1 MKEFDLEN
9 NQKIE
14 SGFNIPDQY
23 FESLEFKI
31 MDQLTKNP
39 VKVINLFKTRK
50 FWIGSVAAI
59 LLIAI
64 TAIFY
69 FNNSEISNTNT
80 EEYLTYQTNLST
92 EDIVEHLTD
101 DDILKIEASL
111 NLYDTETVQYA
122 KKYLQ

>member
-9 NQKIE
+9 NQKTE
-14 SGFNIPDQY
+14 SGFKIPDQY

-31 MDQLTKNP
+31 MDQITNNP
-39 VKVINLFKTRK
+39 VKVISLFETRK

-64 TAIFY
+64 TALFY

-111 NLYDTETVQYA
+111 NLYDAETVQYA

>member
-14 SGFNIPDQY
+14 SGFKIPDQY

-31 MDQLTKNP
+31 MDQITNNP
-39 VKVINLFKTRK
+39 VKVISLFETRK

-64 TAIFY
+64 TALLY

-111 NLYDTETVQYA
+111 NLYDAETVQYA

>member
-1 MKEFDLEN
+1 MKEIDLEN

-39 VKVINLFKTRK
+39 VKVISLFETRK

-64 TAIFY
+64 TALFY
-69 FNNSEISNTNT
+69 FNNSETSNTNT

>member
-14 SGFNIPDQY
+14 SGFKIPDQY

-31 MDQLTKNP
+31 MDQITKNP
-39 VKVINLFKTRK
+39 VKVISLFETRK

-59 LLIAI
+59 LLISI
-64 TAIFY
+64 TALFY

-111 NLYDTETVQYA
+111 NLYDAETVQYA

>member
-14 SGFNIPDQY
+14 SGFKIPDQY

-31 MDQLTKNP
+31 MDQITNNP
-39 VKVINLFKTRK
+39 VKAISLFETRK

-64 TAIFY
+64 TALFY

-111 NLYDTETVQYA
+111 NLYDEETVQYA

>member
-14 SGFNIPDQY
+14 NGFNIPDQY

-39 VKVINLFKTRK
+39 VKVISLFETRK

-64 TAIFY
+64 TALFY
-69 FNNSEISNTNT
+69 FNNSETSKTNT
-80 EEYLTYQTNLST
+80 EEYLTYQTNLSA

>member
-39 VKVINLFKTRK
+39 VKVISLFETRK
-50 FWIGSVAAI
+50 FWIGSAAAI

-69 FNNSEISNTNT
+69 FNNSETSNTNT

-101 DDILKIEASL
+101 EDIIKIEASL
-111 NLYDTETVQYA
+111 NLYDAETVQYA

>member
-14 SGFNIPDQY
+14 SGFKIPDQY

-31 MDQLTKNP
+31 MDQITNNP
-39 VKVINLFKTRK
+39 VKVISLFETRK

-59 LLIAI
+59 LLITI
-64 TAIFY
+64 TALLY
-69 FNNSEISNTNT
+69 FNNSEISNINT

-122 KKYLQ
+122 KEYLQ

>member
-14 SGFNIPDQY
+14 SGFKIPDQY

-39 VKVINLFKTRK
+39 VKVISLFETRK
-50 FWIGSVAAI
+50 FWIGSIAAI

-64 TAIFY
+64 TALFY
-69 FNNSEISNTNT
+69 FNNSETSNTNT
-80 EEYLTYQTNLST
+80 EEYLTYQTNLCT

-101 DDILKIEASL
+101 EDIIKIEASL
-111 NLYDTETVQYA
+111 NLYDVETVQYA

>member
-14 SGFNIPDQY
+14 SGFKIPDQY

-31 MDQLTKNP
+31 MDQITNNP
-39 VKVINLFKTRK
+39 VKVISLFETRK

-59 LLIAI
+59 LLITI
-64 TAIFY
+64 TALLY
-69 FNNSEISNTNT
+69 FNNSEISNINT

-111 NLYDTETVQYA
+111 NLYDADTVQYA
-122 KKYLQ
+122 KEYLQ

>member
-9 NQKIE
+9 NQKTE
-14 SGFNIPDQY
+14 SGFKIPDQY

-31 MDQLTKNP
+31 MDQITNNP
-39 VKVINLFKTRK
+39 VKAISLFETRK

-64 TAIFY
+64 TALFY
-69 FNNSEISNTNT
+69 FNNSETSNTNT

>member
-39 VKVINLFKTRK
+39 VKVISLFETRK

-69 FNNSEISNTNT
+69 FNNSETSNTNT

-111 NLYDTETVQYA
+111 NLYDAETVQYA

>member
-39 VKVINLFKTRK
+39 VKVISLFETRK

-64 TAIFY
+64 TALFY
-69 FNNSEISNTNT
+69 FNNSETSNTNT

>member
-9 NQKIE
+9 NRKTE
-14 SGFNIPDQY
+14 SGFKIPDQY

-39 VKVINLFKTRK
+39 VKVISLFETRK

-64 TAIFY
+64 TALFY

-111 NLYDTETVQYA
+111 NLYDAETVQYA